1 MYIYSEHQTKEIT
14 NGIEENGVCK
24 PENESTTDQELL
36 GIPEFNQQ
44 NQVGKIKLCVILNH
58 VRNER
63 FDYERILPF
72 TYLYDY
78 RSIDYLTDL
87 YQ

>member
-24 PENESTTDQELL
+24 PENESNTDQELL

-44 NQVGKIKLCVILNH
+44 NQVG
-58 VRNER
+58 
-63 FDYERILPF
+63 
-72 TYLYDY
+72 
-78 RSIDYLTDL
+78 
-87 YQ
+87 